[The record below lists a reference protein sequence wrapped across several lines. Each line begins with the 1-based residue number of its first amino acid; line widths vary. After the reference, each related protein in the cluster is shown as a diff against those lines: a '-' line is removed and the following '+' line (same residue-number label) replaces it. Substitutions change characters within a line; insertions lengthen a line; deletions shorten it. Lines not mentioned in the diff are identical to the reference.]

1 MMDVSMSIQE
11 IRRSVL
17 EDIRARE
24 IYIPETGFLAGPTY
38 PVREMVET
46 GIWRQQDYGWDNLHF
61 PLNYKLLMQEG
72 VPGIIRRA
80 SVPRDGLSEERQEYR
95 ALIAA
100 SWNEIGQYIL
110 RHAEKAEALASERPE
125 DAARLRR
132 IAQNCRTLSCRAPET
147 FEQGVQLFWLF
158 GA

>member
-46 GIWRQQDYGWDNLHF
+46 GILRQQDYGWDNLHF

-72 VPGIIRRA
+72 VPG
-80 SVPRDGLSEERQEYR
+80 S
-95 ALIAA
+95 
-100 SWNEIGQYIL
+100 
-110 RHAEKAEALASERPE
+110 
-125 DAARLRR
+125 
-132 IAQNCRTLSCRAPET
+132 
-147 FEQGVQLFWLF
+147 F
-158 GA
+158 GAQACPRWIERGATRIPRTDCGELE

>member
-61 PLNYKLLMQEG
+61 PAATISSDARG
-72 VPGIIRRA
+72 R
-80 SVPRDGLSEERQEYR
+80 SRDHS
-95 ALIAA
+95 
-100 SWNEIGQYIL
+100 
-110 RHAEKAEALASERPE
+110 
-125 DAARLRR
+125 ARK
-132 IAQNCRTLSCRAPET
+132 RAPRWIER
-147 FEQGVQLFWLF
+147 
-158 GA
+158 GATRIPRTDCGELE

>member
-46 GIWRQQDYGWDNLHF
+46 GI
-61 PLNYKLLMQEG
+61 
-72 VPGIIRRA
+72 
-80 SVPRDGLSEERQEYR
+80 
-95 ALIAA
+95 
-100 SWNEIGQYIL
+100 
-110 RHAEKAEALASERPE
+110 
-125 DAARLRR
+125 
-132 IAQNCRTLSCRAPET
+132 
-147 FEQGVQLFWLF
+147 
-158 GA
+158 

>member
-61 PLNYKLLMQEG
+61 PLNYKLLMQG
-72 VPGIIRRA
+72 R
-80 SVPRDGLSEERQEYR
+80 SRDHS
-95 ALIAA
+95 
-100 SWNEIGQYIL
+100 
-110 RHAEKAEALASERPE
+110 
-125 DAARLRR
+125 ARK
-132 IAQNCRTLSCRAPET
+132 RAPRWIER
-147 FEQGVQLFWLF
+147 
-158 GA
+158 GATRIPRTDCGELE

>member
-46 GIWRQQDYGWDNLHF
+46 GIWRQRITA
-61 PLNYKLLMQEG
+61 
-72 VPGIIRRA
+72 GIICIFRSTISSCAMRAFPVSRRA
-80 SVPRDGLSEERQEYR
+80 SVPRDG
-95 ALIAA
+95 
-100 SWNEIGQYIL
+100 
-110 RHAEKAEALASERPE
+110 
-125 DAARLRR
+125 
-132 IAQNCRTLSCRAPET
+132 
-147 FEQGVQLFWLF
+147 
-158 GA
+158 